1 MQDEED
7 LFGMFKL
14 AFTFRK
20 QKSPTLQIIAFKK
33 ISDVSECLKV
43 TLVVRNMAHPEVIKV
58 KSPSFR
64 KGQIMQ
70 NVPVYSSFRDLT
82 DYSNLKNQL

>member
-7 LFGMFKL
+7 LLGMFYNKL

-33 ISDVSECLKV
+33 INDVSECWKV
-43 TLVVRNMAHPEVIKV
+43 RLAVRNMAVVH
-58 KSPSFR
+58 
-64 KGQIMQ
+64 
-70 NVPVYSSFRDLT
+70 
-82 DYSNLKNQL
+82 